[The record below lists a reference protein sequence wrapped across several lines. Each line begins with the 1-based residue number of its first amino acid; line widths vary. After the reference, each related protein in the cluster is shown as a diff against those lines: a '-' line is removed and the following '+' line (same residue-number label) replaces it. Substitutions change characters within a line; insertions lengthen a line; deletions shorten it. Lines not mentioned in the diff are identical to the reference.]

1 MRILSV
7 VSVSVDKRLWY
18 GYLKEIMVRRA
29 DKKLYTFKEGD
40 FPRLHLNDIE
50 DMLLL
55 CVQNKLFN
63 LEGDDLIDLVTALR
77 LFTRSIVMKA
87 AWSKLQ
93 VRLQRKNAKEKMDRE
108 GSVLDK
114 HNGKEDWRRAAENKD
129 NKELE
134 VLVGGRNTETDRRL
148 LQRTV

>member
-7 VSVSVDKRLWY
+7 VSVSIDKRLWY

-40 FPRLHLNDIE
+40 FLRLHLNDIE

-63 LEGDDLIDLVTALR
+63 LEGGDLVNLVMALR
-77 LFTRSIVMKA
+77 LFTQSIVMKA
-87 AWSKLQ
+87 R
-93 VRLQRKNAKEKMDRE
+93 V
-108 GSVLDK
+108 
-114 HNGKEDWRRAAENKD
+114 EDVQLGVESY
-129 NKELE
+129 
-134 VLVGGRNTETDRRL
+134 
-148 LQRTV
+148 